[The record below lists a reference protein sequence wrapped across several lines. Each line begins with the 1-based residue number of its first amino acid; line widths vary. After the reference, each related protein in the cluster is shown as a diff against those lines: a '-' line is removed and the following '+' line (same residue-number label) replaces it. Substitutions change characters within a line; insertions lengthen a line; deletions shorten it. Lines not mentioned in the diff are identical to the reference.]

1 MSELKIIKGEAFEIE
16 EQAARQIKDI
26 VCAKPDAV
34 IALAAGRDMKGLY
47 KRLGEMCAACE
58 ISLKNARILAV
69 TEFSERH
76 DCENFL
82 REQLLRTADISGEN
96 CFFPDA
102 GAPEE
107 YDRLI
112 ERLGGLDLAVL
123 GIGQDAHI
131 GYNEP
136 ATPFDSH
143 THVQKLTDR
152 TKRQLSE
159 RGYADENMP
168 EYAVTMGIKTL
179 TEARNIILLA
189 EGEDKAAAVFEMVY
203 GKTITYIPASFLQIP
218 TEVTVYLD
226 TAAASRL

>member
-1 MSELKIIKGEAFEIE
+1 MSELKIIKGEAFEME

-47 KRLGEMCAACE
+47 KRLGEMCAAGE

-82 REQLLRTADISGEN
+82 REQLLRTVDISGEN

-112 ERLGGLDLAVL
+112 ESFGGLDLAVL

-159 RGYADENMP
+159 RGYADGNMP

-189 EGEDKAAAVFEMVY
+189 GGEDKAAAVFEMVY

>member
-1 MSELKIIKGEAFEIE
+1 MSELKIIKGKASEIE

-34 IALAAGRDMKGLY
+34 IALAAGRDMKGLFE
-47 KRLGEMCAACE
+47 RLGEMCAE
-58 ISLKNARILAV
+58 GEVSLKNARILAV
-69 TEFSERH
+69 TEFSGRH
-76 DCENFL
+76 DCADLL
-82 REQLLRTADISGEN
+82 RERLLRAADVSEEN

-102 GAPEE
+102 DAPEE

-112 ERLGGLDLAVL
+112 ESLGGLDLAML

-136 ATPFDSH
+136 ATPFDSR

-159 RGYADENMP
+159 RGYTEENMP
-168 EYAVTMGIKTL
+168 GYAVTMGIKTL

>member
-1 MSELKIIKGEAFEIE
+1 MKIIKGEAFEIE

-47 KRLGEMCAACE
+47 KRLGEMCAAGE

-76 DCENFL
+76 DCEKFL

-112 ERLGGLDLAVL
+112 ESFGGLDLAVL

>member
-47 KRLGEMCAACE
+47 KRLGEMCAAAE

-69 TEFSERH
+69 TEFSGRH

-112 ERLGGLDLAVL
+112 ESFGGLDLAVL

-179 TEARNIILLA
+179 TEARKIILLA
-189 EGEDKAAAVFEMVY
+189 AGEDKAAAVFEMVY

-226 TAAASRL
+226 TAVASRL

>member
-1 MSELKIIKGEAFEIE
+1 MKIIKGEASEIE
-16 EQAARQIKDI
+16 EQAAQRIKDI

-34 IALAAGRDMKGLY
+34 IALAAGRDMMGLY
-47 KRLGEMCAACE
+47 KRLGEMCAAGE
-58 ISLKNARILAV
+58 VSLKNARILAV

-82 REQLLRTADISGEN
+82 REYLQSAAGASEDN

-102 GAPEE
+102 EAPEE

-112 ERLGGLDLAVL
+112 ESLGGLDLAVL

-159 RGYADENMP
+159 RGYTEENMP
-168 EYAVTMGIKTL
+168 GYAVTMGIKTL

>member
-1 MSELKIIKGEAFEIE
+1 MSKLKIIKGEAFEIE

-47 KRLGEMCAACE
+47 KRLGEMCAAGE

-69 TEFSERH
+69 TEFSGRH

-82 REQLLRTADISGEN
+82 REPLLRTADISGEN

-112 ERLGGLDLAVL
+112 ESFGGLDLAVL

-159 RGYADENMP
+159 RGYADGNMP

-189 EGEDKAAAVFEMVY
+189 EGEDKAAAVFDMVY

>member
-1 MSELKIIKGEAFEIE
+1 MSELKIIKGKAPEIE

-34 IALAAGRDMKGLY
+34 IALAAGRDMKGLFE
-47 KRLGEMCAACE
+47 RLGEMCAAGE
-58 ISLKNARILAV
+58 VSLKSARILAV
-69 TEFSERH
+69 TEFSGRH
-76 DCENFL
+76 DCADLL
-82 REQLLRTADISGEN
+82 RERLLRAADVSEEN

-102 GAPEE
+102 DAPEE

-112 ERLGGLDLAVL
+112 ESLGGLDLAVL

-159 RGYADENMP
+159 RGYTEEDMP

>member
-1 MSELKIIKGEAFEIE
+1 MSELKIIKGEAFEME

-47 KRLGEMCAACE
+47 KRLGEMCAAGE
-58 ISLKNARILAV
+58 VSLKNARILAV

-82 REQLLRTADISGEN
+82 REQLCAADVSEEN

-112 ERLGGLDLAVL
+112 ESFGGL

-136 ATPFDSH
+136 ATPFDSY

-159 RGYADENMP
+159 RGYADGNMP

-189 EGEDKAAAVFEMVY
+189 GGEDKAAAVFEMVY

>member
-1 MSELKIIKGEAFEIE
+1 MSELKIIKGEASKIK
-16 EQAARQIKDI
+16 EQAARQIKDT
-26 VCAKPDAV
+26 VGAKPDAV
-34 IALAAGRDMKGLY
+34 IALAAGRDMMGLY
-47 KRLGEMCAACE
+47 KRLGEMCAAGE
-58 ISLKNARILAV
+58 LSLKNACILAV

-82 REQLLRTADISGEN
+82 REQLLRAADISGEN
-96 CFFPDA
+96 CFFPDS

-112 ERLGGLDLAVL
+112 ESLGGLDLAVL

-159 RGYADENMP
+159 RGYTEENMP

-189 EGEDKAAAVFEMVY
+189 GGEDKAAAVFEMVY

>member
-1 MSELKIIKGEAFEIE
+1 MKIIKGEAFEIE

-26 VCAKPDAV
+26 VCAKPDAM

-47 KRLGEMCAACE
+47 KRLGEMCAAGE
-58 ISLKNARILAV
+58 ISMKNARILAV

-112 ERLGGLDLAVL
+112 ESFGGLDLAVL

>member
-34 IALAAGRDMKGLY
+34 IALAAGRDVKGLY